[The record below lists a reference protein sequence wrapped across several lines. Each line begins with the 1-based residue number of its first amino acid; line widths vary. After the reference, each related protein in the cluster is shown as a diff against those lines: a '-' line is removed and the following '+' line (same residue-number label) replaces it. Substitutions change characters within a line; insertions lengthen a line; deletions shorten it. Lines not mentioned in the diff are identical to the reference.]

1 MIQYEKHSSLIRK
14 EPDNICEI
22 SSGLLD
28 FLKITI
34 HGYIINLKYKSMK
47 KYSQLRNKGKKTSFF
62 VRIILLLFILFT
74 ANLSQT
80 LANEALT
87 ILQSTNVTI
96 DLSNQPLSVLF
107 KALEKESK
115 YVFFYKDDVFTHD
128 EKISIKADNESVVSI
143 LNKVLTPRNLG
154 FTVKGRQVVVVSL
167 DKAPGM
173 VNKTTKVQ
181 EDYQLKGQ
189 VVDVNGDPLPGVNIT
204 LQETTVGAIT
214 DLDGQFSLDVKD
226 GKRALLV
233 ASYIGFG
240 TKKIWV
246 DENTGFLK
254 IELKETAAS
263 LNEVVVVGYG
273 TQKKLNLTGAV
284 TTASGDILENR
295 PIGNIAQGLQGM
307 VPNLNITFNSGQ
319 PNQAAQINIRGNTS
333 LNGGNALI
341 LVDGVEISDLSL
353 INPQDVESVSVLKD
367 ASAAAV
373 YGARAA
379 FGVMLVTTKK
389 GNRNQKTRVNYSNN
403 FSWSSPARLPEMPRS
418 DVWVRMWN
426 KAYAYDT
433 PGGYYFNDKFL
444 KYLDAH
450 IADPKNNPAILVDTE
465 GIQNS
470 NYNPSNP
477 GWAYVGNTNWLEEFY
492 RNSAFMQQHNASI
505 SGGTERNNYYASIGF
520 KDQSGIFRYGNDT
533 YKRFNLSFNFDTKLT
548 KWLDMSFSTRLS
560 NIQNDE
566 PYMDNGGSDAQT
578 WYYEVYRMFPTLS
591 IYLPNGDFAGLYLN
605 SGNFNI
611 IGKMAL
617 AGRNKKKTWDQWYT
631 GRFDLHPIKGLSI
644 KGDYSWNRYSTVQKF
659 HRKEMTQT
667 FPEGGPQYTV
677 ETPNYVKNYNSNN
690 IYQAF
695 NIWAEY
701 KKSFNEEHNIS
712 VMAGY
717 NQEEKKYNS
726 TAYTMTDLY
735 NNDLPVSDLAINYKN
750 NDETDDIWRVQGVF
764 FRLNYDYKSK
774 YLMEVNGRYDGS
786 SKYAKHD
793 RWAFFPSASIGWR
806 ISEEKFFKP
815 LKGVVDNLKIRAS
828 IGALG
833 NQVTDG
839 YHSYMSTLKGKV
851 LNNYMM
857 GGKVINALDIPT
869 LPSLV
874 TWEKVI
880 SKDIGLDWSLFNN
893 RFTGTFDFYVR
904 DTKDMV
910 RSVTLPAVLG
920 TSGGKENVADMRT
933 VGWEVE
939 LTWKDRLQNVLGSPL
954 DYSFTVGLSD
964 YQAEIT
970 KFDNPN
976 GSLSMYYKGYK
987 FGEIWGYVTD
997 GFIQDEFEADRMN
1010 YVQKFISSKWY
1021 PGDIRYK
1028 DLNGDGVINNGTVTL
1043 DDPGDKKIIGNSTP
1057 RYRFNLQGSIGWHG
1071 FDIRAIF
1078 EGVGKRDMW
1087 TSSDIFWG
1095 FSRGIYNSC
1104 VTQYHIDNTWTY
1116 ENTNAYY
1123 PRLTGSANNRSKQ
1136 VQSKYLQNAAYI
1148 RLKDITVSYN
1158 VPKKWLSK
1166 LKIEQARVYV
1176 SGLNLWEKTGL
1187 PPFMTPDIVDQMTG
1201 PDVKLMSENSGK
1213 EYAFMRSL
1221 SFGVNLTF

>member
-319 PNQAAQINIRGNTS
+319 PNQVAQINIRGNTS

-750 NDETDDIWRVQGVF
+750 NDETDDIWRVQGAF

>member
-433 PGGYYFNDKFL
+433 PGGYFFNDKFL

-726 TAYTMTDLY
+726 IAYTMTDLY

>member
-433 PGGYYFNDKFL
+433 PGGYFFNDKFL

-520 KDQSGIFRYGNDT
+520 KD
-533 YKRFNLSFNFDTKLT
+533 LSL
-548 KWLDMSFSTRLS
+548 
-560 NIQNDE
+560 I
-566 PYMDNGGSDAQT
+566 
-578 WYYEVYRMFPTLS
+578 
-591 IYLPNGDFAGLYLN
+591 
-605 SGNFNI
+605 
-611 IGKMAL
+611 
-617 AGRNKKKTWDQWYT
+617 
-631 GRFDLHPIKGLSI
+631 
-644 KGDYSWNRYSTVQKF
+644 
-659 HRKEMTQT
+659 
-667 FPEGGPQYTV
+667 
-677 ETPNYVKNYNSNN
+677 
-690 IYQAF
+690 
-695 NIWAEY
+695 
-701 KKSFNEEHNIS
+701 
-712 VMAGY
+712 
-717 NQEEKKYNS
+717 
-726 TAYTMTDLY
+726 
-735 NNDLPVSDLAINYKN
+735 
-750 NDETDDIWRVQGVF
+750 
-764 FRLNYDYKSK
+764 
-774 YLMEVNGRYDGS
+774 
-786 SKYAKHD
+786 
-793 RWAFFPSASIGWR
+793 
-806 ISEEKFFKP
+806 
-815 LKGVVDNLKIRAS
+815 
-828 IGALG
+828 
-833 NQVTDG
+833 
-839 YHSYMSTLKGKV
+839 
-851 LNNYMM
+851 
-857 GGKVINALDIPT
+857 
-869 LPSLV
+869 
-874 TWEKVI
+874 
-880 SKDIGLDWSLFNN
+880 
-893 RFTGTFDFYVR
+893 
-904 DTKDMV
+904 
-910 RSVTLPAVLG
+910 
-920 TSGGKENVADMRT
+920 
-933 VGWEVE
+933 
-939 LTWKDRLQNVLGSPL
+939 
-954 DYSFTVGLSD
+954 
-964 YQAEIT
+964 
-970 KFDNPN
+970 
-976 GSLSMYYKGYK
+976 
-987 FGEIWGYVTD
+987 
-997 GFIQDEFEADRMN
+997 
-1010 YVQKFISSKWY
+1010 
-1021 PGDIRYK
+1021 
-1028 DLNGDGVINNGTVTL
+1028 
-1043 DDPGDKKIIGNSTP
+1043 
-1057 RYRFNLQGSIGWHG
+1057 
-1071 FDIRAIF
+1071 
-1078 EGVGKRDMW
+1078 
-1087 TSSDIFWG
+1087 
-1095 FSRGIYNSC
+1095 
-1104 VTQYHIDNTWTY
+1104 HI
-1116 ENTNAYY
+1116 
-1123 PRLTGSANNRSKQ
+1123 
-1136 VQSKYLQNAAYI
+1136 
-1148 RLKDITVSYN
+1148 
-1158 VPKKWLSK
+1158 
-1166 LKIEQARVYV
+1166 
-1176 SGLNLWEKTGL
+1176 
-1187 PPFMTPDIVDQMTG
+1187 
-1201 PDVKLMSENSGK
+1201 
-1213 EYAFMRSL
+1213 
-1221 SFGVNLTF
+1221 

>member
-893 RFTGTFDFYVR
+893 RFTGIFDFYVR